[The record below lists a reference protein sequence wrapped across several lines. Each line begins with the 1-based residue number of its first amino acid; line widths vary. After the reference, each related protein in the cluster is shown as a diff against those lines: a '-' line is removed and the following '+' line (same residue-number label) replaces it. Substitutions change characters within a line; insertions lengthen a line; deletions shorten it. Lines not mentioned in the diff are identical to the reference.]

1 MEEIN
6 VLLGK
11 LNNQVTTGIAKKID
25 GLKLLNA
32 KFAQAQAEFESD
44 PTEENKEHLEEIS
57 EFIEDSKEEV
67 VDSLE
72 DLLEAKIE
80 RENEEKE
87 SQAILKR
94 QADAKSLKERQ
105 SKELADKKA
114 KEAAEKQAADEAGK
128 NPEKKKS
135 GVGVFG
141 IIFGGA
147 LLIGSLGAIN
157 YFRNNR

>member
-105 SKELADKKA
+105 LADKKA
-114 KEAAEKQAADEAGK
+114 KEAAEKQAAEAGK

>member
-105 SKELADKKA
+105 YKELADKKA
-114 KEAAEKQAADEAGK
+114 KEAAEKQAAEAGK